1 MSVGS
6 VSPRQLALAL
16 DHAQSFARED
26 FLSGP
31 SNEVALTLIDRWP
44 DWPGSILAIYGPAG
58 CGKTHLAHVWQMRSH
73 ALFLDVNDLAAPSAD
88 ANMILEGTIPG
99 GPAEIEEDLFHL
111 INHVR
116 SRGLSLLLL
125 ARDAPARWRVGLP
138 DLASRLAG
146 LPSIGVEAPD
156 DALLGAILKKH
167 FSDRQI
173 RVMPEVIA
181 YLVRRM
187 ERSFAAAEQV
197 AAKLDRIALSRST
210 PISVKLAREIFNED
224 RSHPAL

>member
-1 MSVGS
+1 MSPEISGEQFLLPLPVRVAMGAADFV
-6 VSPRQLALAL
+6 VS
-16 DHAQSFARED
+16 E
-26 FLSGP
+26 
-31 SNEVALTLIDRWP
+31 SNRDAVAWLDRWP
-44 DWPGSILAIYGPAG
+44 EWPGSILAIYGPAG
-58 CGKTHLAHVWQMRSH
+58 CGKTHLAHVWQMRSR
-73 ALFLDVNDLAAPSAD
+73 AVFLNAHDLARPSGD
-88 ANMILEGTIPG
+88 MSMILDGTIPG
-99 GPAEIEEDLFHL
+99 GPAKAEEDLFHL

-125 ARDAPARWRVGLP
+125 DREAPARWPVGLP

-156 DALLGAILKKH
+156 DALLGAILRKH

-173 RVMPEVIA
+173 RVTPEVVA

-197 AAKLDRIALSRST
+197 AAKLDRMALSRST
-210 PISVKLAREIFNED
+210 PVSIKLAREIFDED
-224 RSHPAL
+224 RSRTAL